1 MYQCLGKEH
10 TDDIK
15 DLQWNETTRKLSGEH
30 GCGFYTSFYY
40 DERRNGLTRYETAQ
54 WGKS

>member
-1 MYQCLGKEH
+1 MYQCLGKDH

-15 DLQWNETTRKLSGEH
+15 DLQWNETTRELSGEH